1 MKSFFEIKN
10 YENMTTIEK
19 YKNTMEVR
27 NLNDNIINEINKLV
41 IPTKESNILDGLK
54 YCIIKKDNG
63 KLDTFIFSTIEELES
78 IKKKIIIDLFF
89 NTLSDVSKVIQYLGN
104 DLLSLPK
111 RYTIN

>member
-41 IPTKESNILDGLK
+41 IPTKESDILDGLK

-78 IKKKIIIDLFF
+78 IKKKILIDLFF

>member
-1 MKSFFEIKN
+1 MKNLFNVKN

-54 YCIIKKDNG
+54 YCIIKKDNE
-63 KLDTFIFSTIEELES
+63 KLDTFIFSTIEELEKM
-78 IKKKIIIDLFF
+78 KKKIVIDLFF
-89 NTLSDVSKVIQYLGN
+89 DTLSDVSKVIQYLGN
-104 DLLSLPK
+104 DLLLLPK
-111 RYTIN
+111 KYQIN

>member
-41 IPTKESNILDGLK
+41 IPTKESDILDGLK
-54 YCIIKKDNG
+54 YCIIKKDNR
-63 KLDTFIFSTIEELES
+63 LDAFIFSSIEELES
-78 IKKKIIIDLFF
+78 IKKKIVIDLFF
-89 NTLSDVSKVIQYLGN
+89 DTLSDVSKVIQYLGN

>member
-41 IPTKESNILDGLK
+41 IPTKESDILDGLK
-54 YCIIKKDNG
+54 YCIIKKDNR
-63 KLDTFIFSTIEELES
+63 LDAFIFSSIEELEG
-78 IKKKIIIDLFF
+78 IKKKIVIDLFF

>member
-41 IPTKESNILDGLK
+41 IPTKESDILDGLK
-54 YCIIKKDNG
+54 YCIIKKDNR
-63 KLDTFIFSTIEELES
+63 LDTFIFSSIEELES
-78 IKKKIIIDLFF
+78 IKKKIVIDLFF
-89 NTLSDVSKVIQYLGN
+89 DTLSDVSKVIQYLGN